1 MHTTLFMAMSVNG
14 FIARENG
21 EEDFISNA
29 HWADYVKLCHE
40 HGNVIIGRKT
50 YEAIKGWDDDI
61 GFDDLI
67 GVTKIILSN
76 DVNMEVGPEFVV
88 LSSPEEAMHF
98 LAESGFEN
106 AFVCGGSQVNTAF
119 LKKHLLNTIILNIE
133 PVLVSGGKRVFA
145 DDDFLERLTF
155 VSREER
161 ENGIVTL
168 TYRTDAKPY
177 EHTHSH

>member
-1 MHTTLFMAMSVNG
+1 MAMSVNG

-21 EEDFISNA
+21 DEDFISNA
-29 HWADYVKLCHE
+29 HWADYVRLCHE

-50 YEAIKGWDDDI
+50 YEAINSWDDDI

-76 DVNMEVGPEFVV
+76 DVDMEVGPEFFI
-88 LSSPEEAMHF
+88 LPSPEEAMGF
-98 LAESGFEN
+98 LHDAGFEN

-119 LKKHLLNTIILNIE
+119 LKKHLIHKIILNIE
-133 PVLVSGGKRVFA
+133 PILVSGGKRVFA
-145 DDDFLERLTF
+145 DDDFVEKLKF

-168 TYRTDAKPY
+168 NYETDAKPF
-177 EHTHSH
+177 EHEHHH